1 MLFHTPLPKETGKTK
16 TKWKKKKKITE
27 VTKEEKKKSW

>member
-16 TKWKKKKKITE
+16 TKWKKKITE